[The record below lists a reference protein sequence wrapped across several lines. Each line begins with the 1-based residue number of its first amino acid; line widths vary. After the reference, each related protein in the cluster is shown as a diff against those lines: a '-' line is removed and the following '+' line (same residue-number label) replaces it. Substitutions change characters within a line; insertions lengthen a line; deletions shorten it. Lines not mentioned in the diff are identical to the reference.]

1 MTLKVL
7 NGERLLSKAPMVL
20 VLKIGMFQYLSLILK
35 FWFFSPGN

>member
-20 VLKIGMFQYLSLILK
+20 VLKIAYWKPSVVLCLEQGGLFE
-35 FWFFSPGN
+35 